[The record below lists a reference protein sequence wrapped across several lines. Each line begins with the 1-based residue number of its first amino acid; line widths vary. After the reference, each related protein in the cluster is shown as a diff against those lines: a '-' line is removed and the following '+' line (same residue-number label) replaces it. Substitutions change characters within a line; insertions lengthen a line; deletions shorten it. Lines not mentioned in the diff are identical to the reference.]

1 MSQIRQI
8 PAIVKQPKLLDQV
21 RSAIRTKHY
30 SYRTEKSYIHWIRR
44 FILHHN
50 KRHPNEMGEE
60 ENTQFINQ
68 LATREKASASTQ
80 NLALCAII
88 FLYKNIIKQEIGD
101 LQILWAKKPK
111 RLPVVFTRSE
121 VKRVLDQFRGTNWLM
136 ANLLYGAGLRLTEC
150 LQLRVGDIDFE
161 YKQITVRNAKGEK
174 DRVTMLP
181 EKIIEPLKKHL
192 KNVKLLHEKDVK
204 NGYDS
209 VYLPYALERKYPN
222 AGRELCWKFIFPA
235 TKISTDPKTGIHRRH
250 HIYENVLQKA
260 VKVAIRKAGI
270 TKHASCHTFR
280 HSFATHLLER
290 GQDIRTIQ
298 EWLGHKNIETTQIYT
313 HVLNKGVLGVK
324 STADDI

>member
-324 STADDI
+324 SPADDI

>member
-1 MSQIRQI
+1 M
-8 PAIVKQPKLLDQV
+8 AGHAVKNPSASPPKLLDQV
-21 RSAIRTKHY
+21 RSAIRIKHY
-30 SYRTEKSYIHWIRR
+30 SYRTEKTYLHWIRR
-44 FILHHN
+44 FILFHN

-60 ENTQFINQ
+60 EITQFINY

-121 VKRVLDQFRGTNWLM
+121 VKRVLDQLRGTNWLM

-161 YKQITVRNAKGEK
+161 YKQVTVRNAKGEK

-181 EKIIEPLKKHL
+181 EKVIEPLKKHL

-209 VYLPYALERKYPN
+209 VYLPYALERKFPN

-235 TKISTDPKTGIHRRH
+235 TKISTDPKTGIRRRH
-250 HIYENVLQKA
+250 HIYETVLQKA
-260 VKVAIRKAGI
+260 IKVAIKKAGI

-298 EWLGHKNIETTQIYT
+298 ELLGHKNIETTQIYT
-313 HVLNKGVLGVK
+313 HVLNKGGLGVK
-324 STADDI
+324 SPADDI